1 MTPTDPLPVAVRWD
15 KNALS
20 SQVRAEIQQLIKREP
35 VHFLVQ
41 LALAWAVIVGAIS
54 WALVAQSVWVSALA
68 VFLVATRQ
76 NLLGLL
82 VHEQAHCLAFK
93 ARWGDLFVDLTAAN
107 ALLVLTVGRYAQ
119 VHLSHHRFYFT
130 PRDPDFLRKSGTDW
144 TIPMTASRL
153 AKLFLTDLL
162 GLNLVKLL
170 KSKRT
175 TGNSRGVTLFPR
187 PWCPGWVRPA
197 YYLVAAAIFTAT
209 GSWHIFLLF
218 WLLPLVTVGQVIVR
232 LGAISEHKYN
242 LPNAAV
248 EESSPL
254 IIPVWWEKLLLP
266 NLNFT
271 LHAYH
276 HFFPGIAFCHLPK
289 VHQVFR
295 REGLVNEAHVF
306 HGYLPFLSFMVTQEK
321 RASRLRVGAQG

>member
-1 MTPTDPLPVAVRWD
+1 
-15 KNALS
+15 
-20 SQVRAEIQQLIKREP
+20 
-35 VHFLVQ
+35 LVQ

-54 WALVAQSVWVSALA
+54 WALFAQSVWVSTLA

-93 ARWGDLFVDLTAAN
+93 ARWGDLFVDLTAAK
-107 ALLVLTVGRYAQ
+107 ALLVLTVGEYAQ
-119 VHLSHHRFYFT
+119 VHLSHHRYYFT
-130 PRDPDFLRKSGTDW
+130 PKDPDFLRKSGADW

-175 TGNSRGVTLFPR
+175 TGNTGSVTLFPR
-187 PWCPGWVRPA
+187 PCCPAWVRPA

-242 LPNAAV
+242 LPNASV

-289 VHQVFR
+289 VHRIFR

-306 HGYLPFLSFMVTQEK
+306 HGYLPFLRFMVTQEK
-321 RASRLRVGAQG
+321 RASRLRVGAQRQPRAVGEAAQGVAPGGNVGVDQDA